1 MKKEKLE
8 SMLNAM
14 LSTGG
19 DFAEIFVEEIKT
31 KTYNFVNQIL
41 DGYHIDF
48 SNGLGLRLA
57 NNTNVYYAATN
68 KFDKKNIFDIIN
80 LLNKNIKD
88 KVKFS
93 DIKLKRL
100 QKYKKNNETH
110 YSDQDLKIL
119 FKKLDDYIR
128 NSDSRVNQV
137 NIRLLNVIQ
146 KVTIA
151 RENGLY
157 KSEDRI
163 RSRIY
168 ITIGLKDQD
177 KSCSITYSHGKTRS
191 LDFLDEIDFKKELDT
206 TIKEGI
212 DKLYAKPC
220 IGAEMPVIIEN
231 GFGGVIFHEACGH
244 AMEATAVA
252 DGLSVLSNDL
262 NKKIANEKV
271 SIIDDGTLNNEWGS
285 TKIDDEGCQ
294 TKVNHLITNGILTGF
309 LIDEINNRKMKM
321 EPTGS
326 SRRESYLYA
335 PTSRMNNTYL
345 KNGTDSF
352 DDMIKDI
359 KLGLYAKKMG
369 GGSVSPET
377 GDFNFACDLAYM
389 IRDGKLAECVKS
401 ASLIGNC
408 KDILGNVDMVGDN
421 LELGQGMCG
430 SISGNVPVNVG
441 MPRIRVSKILVGGE
455 KSEE

>member
-19 DFAEIFVEEIKT
+19 DFGEIFVEETKT
-31 KTYNFVNQIL
+31 KTYNFVNHIL
-41 DGYHIDF
+41 DSYHIDY
-48 SNGLGLRLA
+48 STGLGLRLA

-68 KFDKKNIFDIIN
+68 KFDKKNLLDIIGS
-80 LLNKNIKD
+80 LNKNIKD
-88 KVKFS
+88 KIKFS
-93 DIKLKRL
+93 NIKLKRL
-100 QKYKKNNETH
+100 QKYKCNNETH
-110 YSDQDLKIL
+110 YTNDELKKL
-119 FKKLDDYIR
+119 FKKLDEYNR
-128 NSDSRVNQV
+128 NFDSRINQV
-137 NIRLLNVIQ
+137 NISISNIFQ

-168 ITIGLKDQD
+168 ITIGFKDQE
-177 KSCSITYSHGKTRS
+177 KSCSITYSYGKT
-191 LDFLDEIDFKKELDT
+191 LGLNFLDEIDFKKELDI
-206 TIKEGI
+206 TIKEGL

-252 DGLSVLSNDL
+252 DGLSVLSHDL

-271 SIIDDGTLNNEWGS
+271 SIIDDGTIDCEWGS

-294 TKVNHLITNGILTGF
+294 TKVNHLITDGILTGF
-309 LIDEINNRKMKM
+309 LIDEISNRKMKM
-321 EPTGS
+321 NPTGS

-359 KLGLYAKKMG
+359 KLGLYAQKMG

-408 KDILGNVDMVGDN
+408 KDILSNVDMVGDN